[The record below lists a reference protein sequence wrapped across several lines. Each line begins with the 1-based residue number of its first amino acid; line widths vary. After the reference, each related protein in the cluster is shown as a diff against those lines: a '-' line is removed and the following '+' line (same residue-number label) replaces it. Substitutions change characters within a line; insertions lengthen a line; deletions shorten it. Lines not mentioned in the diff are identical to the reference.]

1 MKSTLTALITILAM
15 AATTGCTKD
24 DSDNLG
30 DGLGSHSEDFNI
42 NYTIKQSRS
51 SKRGI
56 CGDLALPQFDIPTIA
71 EGVGWYYNWSSN
83 CPSATM
89 LALLP
94 KYDMTFLPM
103 AWNNNYNAAAIRSYK
118 EAQPEAQFLLAY
130 NEPNLTDQANM
141 TPAQAAEKWGDL
153 VALAEETGLKLISPA
168 LNYGTLENY
177 HDPVQW
183 FDEFLAC
190 EGVSLDDMY
199 GIALHCYMPNVAAL
213 RSYIH
218 LFEKYNKPI
227 FLTEFCHANSSITN
241 NTTSQLNYMCETV
254 NYLEAEPMVEGYSW
268 FMDRASGDWGAIAV
282 FNNNASSPALT
293 DLGKAYIYASSLD
306 TDVYYGVREAI
317 PAEHYCNN
325 SLSESAAN
333 GETSLA
339 AAPHVGPS
347 TDSTGVLELRDFY
360 TVGSWVEYN
369 VQLDESRTYALAL
382 RYNSPLRDSTFEISI
397 DGEVVGEVTLP
408 VGEGWKTHWLEGL
421 NLTAGKHTMRITL
434 TLGRANFN
442 WFYFD

>member
-1 MKSTLTALITILAM
+1 MKSTLTALITILAL

-30 DGLGSHSEDFNI
+30 DGLGSHSEDFNV

-153 VALAEETGLKLISPA
+153 VALAEATA
-168 LNYGTLENY
+168 
-177 HDPVQW
+177 
-183 FDEFLAC
+183 
-190 EGVSLDDMY
+190 
-199 GIALHCYMPNVAAL
+199 
-213 RSYIH
+213 R
-218 LFEKYNKPI
+218 
-227 FLTEFCHANSSITN
+227 
-241 NTTSQLNYMCETV
+241 
-254 NYLEAEPMVEGYSW
+254 
-268 FMDRASGDWGAIAV
+268 R
-282 FNNNASSPALT
+282 
-293 DLGKAYIYASSLD
+293 LGM
-306 TDVYYGVREAI
+306 
-317 PAEHYCNN
+317 
-325 SLSESAAN
+325 ESARVLPTML
-333 GETSLA
+333 GEDFAFYQKKIPGLFITYGMEGAPLHHPSFAADPDYLDQASRLLAGLA
-339 AAPHVGPS
+339 A
-347 TDSTGVLELRDFY
+347 D
-360 TVGSWVEYN
+360 
-369 VQLDESRTYALAL
+369 
-382 RYNSPLRDSTFEISI
+382 
-397 DGEVVGEVTLP
+397 
-408 VGEGWKTHWLEGL
+408 WLEGQ
-421 NLTAGKHTMRITL
+421 AK
-434 TLGRANFN
+434 
-442 WFYFD
+442 

>member
-30 DGLGSHSEDFNI
+30 DGLGSHSEDFNV

-141 TPAQAAEKWGDL
+141 TPAQAAEKWGDPGG
-153 VALAEETGLKLISPA
+153 AGRRDRAEAHLPGAELRHIGELSRPR
-168 LNYGTLENY
+168 
-177 HDPVQW
+177 PVVRRVP
-183 FDEFLAC
+183 C
-190 EGVSLDDMY
+190 VRRR
-199 GIALHCYMPNVAAL
+199 IARRHVRHRAAL
-213 RSYIH
+213 LHAQRRRTAAVTYI
-218 LFEKYNKPI
+218 
-227 FLTEFCHANSSITN
+227 SSKS
-241 NTTSQLNYMCETV
+241 TTSRY
-254 NYLEAEPMVEGYSW
+254 
-268 FMDRASGDWGAIAV
+268 
-282 FNNNASSPALT
+282 SSP
-293 DLGKAYIYASSLD
+293 SSAMP
-306 TDVYYGVREAI
+306 T
-317 PAEHYCNN
+317 
-325 SLSESAAN
+325 
-333 GETSLA
+333 
-339 AAPHVGPS
+339 AP
-347 TDSTGVLELRDFY
+347 
-360 TVGSWVEYN
+360 
-369 VQLDESRTYALAL
+369 SRTI
-382 RYNSPLRDSTFEISI
+382 RPVSST
-397 DGEVVGEVTLP
+397 TC
-408 VGEGWKTHWLEGL
+408 
-421 NLTAGKHTMRITL
+421 AR
-434 TLGRANFN
+434 R
-442 WFYFD
+442 